1 MSVGNLFL
9 FITVILP
16 KENVASRPDVHDLVQ
31 RNHSF
36 SFVREPDFPHAETIH
51 KIYQQNLFWKY
62 ILSLPFTVFF
72 APVSTSTNSMRW
84 GSRVHAEADVY

>member
-1 MSVGNLFL
+1 MTFHNSADVCWE
-9 FITVILP
+9 FIFIYNR

-72 APVSTSTNSMRW
+72 ALVSTSTNSMR
-84 GSRVHAEADVY
+84 